1 MAKDTVHF
9 NNLQQHLG
17 LGKRTRLQRILI
29 AQQSIPLRA
38 DSIFPGMALLLS
50 IDQGL
55 EDGPRDFF
63 SNPAASD
70 PDYQLHLAKEGAFSG
85 IILQIGLAEKYFW
98 NYAGEVP
105 LVLKLNG
112 RTSIPSDRTP
122 FSPLLATVRDAV
134 RLGADAVGYTLYVGS
149 SAQDQDFLQ
158 YQKVREEAEVY
169 GMPLI
174 LWAYPRGEAVE
185 SKGGRDSLFAVDY
198 AARLA
203 DEVGADLV
211 RLNEPS
217 FDAEKNKL
225 CPHPYNTLC
234 LSREEALA
242 KVVRTANKTMVLISG
257 GSRSNEEELLTK
269 TRLAMEAGATGMVF
283 GRSLWSRPLEESLRL
298 VSSIRQQME
307 ITRKNP

>member
-9 NNLQQHLG
+9 DNLQHLG
-17 LGKRTRLQRILI
+17 LGKRTRLHRIL
-29 AQQSIPLRA
+29 AKHESDRSRAGPLC
-38 DSIFPGMALLLS
+38 PGTALLLS

-63 SNPAASD
+63 SNPAAIN
-70 PDYQLHLAKEGAFSG
+70 PDFQLRLAQEGAFSG
-85 IILQIGLAEKYFW
+85 IVLQIGLAEKYYW

-112 RTSIPSDRTP
+112 RTSIPSDRTS

-134 RLGADAVGYTLYVGS
+134 RLGADAVGYTFYVGS

-158 YQKVREEAEVY
+158 YQRVREEAEVF

-174 LWAYPRGEAVE
+174 LWAYPRGEAIE

-225 CPHPYNTLC
+225 CPPPYNTLC

-257 GSRSNEEELLTK
+257 GSHSNEEELLTK

-283 GRSLWSRPLEESLRL
+283 GRNLWSRPLEESLRL
-298 VSSIRQQME
+298 VSSIRQVME
-307 ITRKNP
+307 ACRKSP